1 MTATMIRAGDRI
13 RLLSM
18 PDDPDPIQ
26 VGSTGTIVSVTEG
39 PLGQVQV
46 KWDDSNRTLCLIP
59 GVDRFEVIEPGL
71 EPDLPTGAT
80 GATGAT
86 GPTPVA
92 VPRAVYEGIDAARN
106 SGLFN
111 MLDLPAIA
119 GLTRQLGFDE
129 AADWLNDRGNRK
141 TYAEGIFRGFV
152 PEGE

>member
-1 MTATMIRAGDRI
+1 
-13 RLLSM
+13 M
-18 PDDPDPIQ
+18 PDDPDPIP
-26 VGSTGTIVSVTEG
+26 VGSTGTIESVTDG
-39 PLGQVQV
+39 PLGQVWV
-46 KWDDSNRTLCLIP
+46 RWDSSRSLALIP
-59 GVDRFEVIEPGL
+59 GVDRFEVIERGP
-71 EPDLPTGAT
+71 EPDQPT

-86 GPTPVA
+86 GPTPVV

-129 AADWLNDRGNRK
+129 AADWLSDRRNRK
-141 TYAEGIFRGFV
+141 TYAEGIFRGFA

>member
-1 MTATMIRAGDRI
+1 MTTPIRRGDRI

-18 PDDPDPIQ
+18 PDDPDPIPA
-26 VGSTGTIVSVTEG
+26 GSTGTIESVTEG
-39 PLGQVQV
+39 PLGQVWV
-46 KWDDSNRTLCLIP
+46 RWDSGRSLALVP
-59 GVDRFEVIEPGL
+59 GVDRFEVIKRGP
-71 EPDLPTGAT
+71 EPDQP
-80 GATGAT
+80 T
-86 GPTPVA
+86 GPTPVV

-129 AADWLNDRGNRK
+129 AADWLSDRRNRK
-141 TYAEGIFRGFV
+141 TYAEGIFRGFE

>member
-1 MTATMIRAGDRI
+1 MTTMIRAGDRI
-13 RLLSM
+13 RLISM
-18 PDDPDPIQ
+18 PDDPDPIPA
-26 VGSTGTIVSVTEG
+26 GSTGTIESVTAG
-39 PLGQVQV
+39 PLGQIHV
-46 KWDDSNRTLCLIP
+46 KWDDSGRTLSLVP
-59 GVDRFEVIEPGL
+59 GVDRFEVIERGP
-71 EPDLPTGAT
+71 EPDQPTGQ
-80 GATGAT
+80 
-86 GPTPVA
+86 TPVV

-141 TYAEGIFRGFV
+141 TYAEGIFRGFE